1 MMGKHRGRRHAG
13 NLSIRARIPVRAA
26 FAAVAAFVA
35 AVPSARA
42 AGPQPGARQR
52 PTETLQGLVRELV
65 ALQVEAKSEDT
76 RWREE
81 KAHLETTLSLLGSEG
96 ARLERNLASARAEA
110 DVNRT
115 ERERLT
121 AEIEK
126 AESLLRSTDEF
137 VRSAGRRL
145 LKTFE
150 GLPAPLRKPLA
161 DGASRVRDALSAETK
176 GRGVAKRLQLIIA
189 FAADLDRT
197 LSSVHAVKQVIDAP
211 GGERREADVL
221 YVGGAVGYY
230 VFPGEDQA
238 GLLVRGPKGWGVS
251 PRNDIARAVGR
262 ALAIFRKE
270 SLAALVELPVPP
282 GDDNASGA
290 ESPERDAR
298 DDRTGGEQ

>member
-1 MMGKHRGRRHAG
+1 MTRRHDPCRRAG
-13 NLSIRARIPVRAA
+13 SLSASARIPARVA
-26 FAAVAAFVA
+26 FAVFATVVVAAPA
-35 AVPSARA
+35 ARA
-42 AGPQPGARQR
+42 AGAQSEARQR

-65 ALQVEAKSEDT
+65 ALQVEAKGEDT

-81 KAHLETTLSLLGSEG
+81 KAHLDTTLSLLDSEG

-126 AESLLRSTDEF
+126 AESLLRATDGS
-137 VRSAGRRL
+137 VRGAGKRL
-145 LKTFE
+145 LRTFE
-150 GLPAPLRKPLA
+150 SLPVPLRKPLA
-161 DGASRVRDALSAETK
+161 DGASRMRDALSAETK
-176 GRGVAKRLQLIIA
+176 GRGVAERLQLVIA

-211 GGERREADVL
+211 GGERIEADVL

-238 GLLVRGPKGWGVS
+238 GLLLRGPKGWEVS
-251 PRNDIARAVGR
+251 PRNDLAGAVVR
-262 ALAIFRKE
+262 ALAVFRKE
-270 SLAALVELPVPP
+270 TLAALVELPVPP
-282 GDDNASGA
+282 GDDAASA
-290 ESPERDAR
+290 PDSPEQDAR
-298 DDRTGGEQ
+298 DKKTGGER

>member
-1 MMGKHRGRRHAG
+1 
-13 NLSIRARIPVRAA
+13 V
-26 FAAVAAFVA
+26 FTVVWAVVA
-35 AVPSARA
+35 ITHVSRA
-42 AGPQPGARQR
+42 AGALHGSRQR
-52 PTETLQGLVRELV
+52 PTDALQGLVKELI

-81 KAHLETTLSLLGSEG
+81 KAHLETTLSLLESEG
-96 ARLERNLASARAEA
+96 ARLDRDLASAKAKA

-115 ERERLT
+115 ERERLA

-126 AESLLRSTDEF
+126 TESLLRSTDDF
-137 VRSAGRRL
+137 VRNAGGRL
-145 LKTFE
+145 LKSFE

-161 DGASRVRDALSAETK
+161 DGASRVRDALSARTK
-176 GRGVAKRLQLIIA
+176 GRGVAKRLQLVIA

-238 GLLVRGPKGWGVS
+238 GILVRGPKGWGVS
-251 PRNDIARAVGR
+251 PRNDISRAVRR

-270 SLAALVELPVPP
+270 SVAALVELPVPP

-290 ESPERDAR
+290 DSPKRDAG
-298 DDRTGGEQ
+298 DDKTGGAR